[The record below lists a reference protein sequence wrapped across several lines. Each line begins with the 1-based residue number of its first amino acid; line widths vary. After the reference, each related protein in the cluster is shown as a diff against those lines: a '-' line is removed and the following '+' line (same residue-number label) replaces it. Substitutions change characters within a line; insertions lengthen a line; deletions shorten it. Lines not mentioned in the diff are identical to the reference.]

1 MHRIW
6 TAERIRSGRRI
17 MLEGGPARHAS
28 RVLRLRDGD
37 RVRLFN
43 DYQEE
48 GEAEIKRCEAGK
60 ALLLIRTSEKAN
72 RESPFCVRLFQGAP
86 KGDRMAWVIQKATEL
101 GAREIGVFMAERSVT
116 RWGPDRVENRMA
128 RWRAILLE
136 AARQSGRTRKPELSG
151 PWSLE
156 ALCERAGRNE
166 ADLKL
171 LFWEG
176 EEALG
181 LRGALQK
188 TSEDC
193 REAWL
198 VVGPEGGF
206 EQHEV
211 ERLRKVGFRSVRIGP
226 RVLRTETAGPS
237 AMAILQYLYGDLG

>member
-1 MHRIW
+1 VW
-6 TAERIRSGRRI
+6 
-17 MLEGGPARHAS
+17 
-28 RVLRLRDGD
+28 
-37 RVRLFN
+37 LFN

-48 GEAEIKRCEAGK
+48 GEAEIERCNAGK

-101 GAREIGVFMAERSVT
+101 GAREIGVFIGERSVP
-116 RWGPDRVENRMA
+116 RWEPDRVENRMV

-156 ALCERAGRNE
+156 TLCERALE
-166 ADLKL
+166 SDVDLKL

-181 LRGALQK
+181 LGGALQR
-188 TSEDC
+188 TTGDC

-211 ERLRKVGFRSVRIGP
+211 ERLRKAGFRSVRIGP